1 MKIYKTEKNEKYIDE
16 LKYGHAGVG
25 ASKVIFTRKS
35 LEGEIIFQAEE
46 QLMLNLPKLS
56 EGDRG
61 LLLAF
66 FNEHQEFAN
75 APKEINLRKIF
86 A

>member
-1 MKIYKTEKNEKYIDE
+1 MKIYKIEKNKNYVDE
-16 LKYGHAGVG
+16 LKYGHIGLG

-35 LEGEIIFQAEE
+35 LEGEVIFQGEE
-46 QLMLNLPKLS
+46 ELMLNLPKLS
-56 EGDRG
+56 EGDKG

-66 FNEHQEFAN
+66 FHEYQAWAN
-75 APKEINLRKIF
+75 APKELDLREIF